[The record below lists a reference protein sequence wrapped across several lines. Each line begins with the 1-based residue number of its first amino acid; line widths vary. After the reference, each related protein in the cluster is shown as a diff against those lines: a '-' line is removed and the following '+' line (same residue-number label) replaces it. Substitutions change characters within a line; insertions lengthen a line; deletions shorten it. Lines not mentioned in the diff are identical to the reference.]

1 MDSKKDTDD
10 NSIPDFL
17 RTEKIDDALKNI
29 FRQELQIYIHN
40 QESKPDQKW
49 ILGFPSILSSRSR
62 FILHSITSTEFSS
75 LVTFSVGEEPNRQ
88 CYVISRNTLK
98 ENTSDTNQ
106 EEEFHF
112 ESLEDVE
119 TSAGCPLDI
128 LNILTDQKVLQ
139 KIQSGCDVA
148 VNQAV
153 NLSHV
158 VELYDFPPTLKT
170 SDLDDVLHQL
180 KLQKYYELIWVD
192 DTHAFAIMSDNE
204 AAEKVLQIQHN
215 LVKLRPFSQASSQ
228 SREKAK
234 LLGLYGVD
242 IYKKRPKTSMVAAN
256 RMLNRA
262 LGIKGD
268 RSHNKASTAD
278 STNNESLKGTTTKSD
293 AQDHFT
299 RNKRSFKDQNDSAS
313 IAANRMLNRA
323 LGLKSDNRLKPRTR
337 NYDHGN
343 TTTTCDNYSKTDV
356 SDNASGRVRH
366 NRNNYDPNLAANR
379 MFKRALGSSVRH
391 HNIPKQDS

>member
-1 MDSKKDTDD
+1 MKTIVLSLMSSNKQRKG
-10 NSIPDFL
+10 I
-17 RTEKIDDALKNI
+17 I
-29 FRQELQIYIHN
+29 FQ
-40 QESKPDQKW
+40 
-49 ILGFPSILSSRSR
+49 
-62 FILHSITSTEFSS
+62 
-75 LVTFSVGEEPNRQ
+75 
-88 CYVISRNTLK
+88 
-98 ENTSDTNQ
+98 
-106 EEEFHF
+106 
-112 ESLEDVE
+112 
-119 TSAGCPLDI
+119 
-128 LNILTDQKVLQ
+128 
-139 KIQSGCDVA
+139 
-148 VNQAV
+148 
-153 NLSHV
+153 
-158 VELYDFPPTLKT
+158 
-170 SDLDDVLHQL
+170 
-180 KLQKYYELIWVD
+180 
-192 DTHAFAIMSDNE
+192 SDNE
-204 AAEKVLQIQHN
+204 AAQKVLQIQHN

-268 RSHNKASTAD
+268 RSQNTVSTAD
-278 STNNESLKGTTTKSD
+278 STNNESLKGKTTQPN

-299 RNKRSFKDQNDSAS
+299 RNKRNFKDQNDSAS

-343 TTTTCDNYSKTDV
+343 TTTTCDNYSKSDQPISDV
-356 SDNASGRVRH
+356 SDNVTGRVRH

-391 HNIPKQDS
+391 HNVPKQDS